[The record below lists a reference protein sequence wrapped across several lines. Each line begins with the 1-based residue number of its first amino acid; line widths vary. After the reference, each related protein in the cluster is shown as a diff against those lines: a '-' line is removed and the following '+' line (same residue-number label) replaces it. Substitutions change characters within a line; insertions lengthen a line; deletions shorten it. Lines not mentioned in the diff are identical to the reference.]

1 MVGLWNGPPLGFG
14 PLAPGCGCCDGASPF
29 GGGRW
34 LPGIIVLKGI
44 PGAWTPDGGGPPCC

>member
-14 PLAPGCGCCDGASPF
+14 PLAPGCACCDGGSPF
-29 GGGRW
+29 SGGRW

-44 PGAWTPDGGGPPCC
+44 PGA